1 MSMSIDKNPTRSKI
15 LLRDRA
21 KAWRGEVLLVSLWVF
36 KTLTWLPML
45 RNAYCSLLIHLI
57 KRTELFDR
65 TFYLDTHG
73 DAVHS
78 GMSPL
83 RHYVTCGDRE
93 GRAPM
98 AFFDPDYYRSR
109 ARGQAKNVN
118 SLLHYAYIGRYRR
131 ISPSPW
137 FDVDYYLA
145 LNKDVARAGFDPLRH
160 YLRWG
165 GVEGRSPSPEFDG
178 SYYLRTNP
186 SVTQTRLNPLLHY
199 LQIGRFEGRS
209 TVPDEKH
216 SDFNALPN
224 DVIRASMPSEAS
236 WTELKP
242 RAGTK
247 RAAVDVVVPVYQ
259 GRAETLRCLY
269 SVLAASCTTSF
280 ELVVIDD
287 AGPDAEL
294 NEDLE
299 RLSERGLFTLKSNSQ
314 NLGFVHT
321 VNRGMALHPQ
331 RDVVLLNADA
341 EVFDGWL
348 DRLQRTAQR
357 HPRTATVTP
366 LSNNATICS
375 YPRFLQDNPF
385 PLELSYAEL
394 DTLTAAVNTGVAV
407 ESPTGI
413 GFCLYIKR
421 NALKEVGPFDQV
433 SFGRG
438 YGEENDFCQRAI
450 RKGWRNMIAAD
461 VFVHHWGSASFRGEK
476 AKRLQA
482 ALKTLD
488 RLHPNY
494 HRDVAAFIQH
504 DPLLDARHRLDRAR
518 LLRLRRK
525 KNVLIVSHN
534 RGGGAE
540 RHIQEDIRRLS
551 REGCGIYLMRPQS
564 GQPSHIVIRH
574 HAARP
579 LPNLPSY
586 PLADTAAVMAA
597 IKDFNITEIQTHSLV
612 DYMPEAPDH
621 LTRLVEALGAHWEV
635 NLHDYKVICP
645 RINLADRDGFYCGE
659 PAEGACNFCLAELG
673 SDFGVTDIRAWRAMH
688 RRALFAANRVLVPD
702 ENAAER
708 LRRYFPEVSFEV
720 SPHEDI
726 DPAQI
731 PIRSPE
737 LDPHENLRIVVIG
750 AIGKIKGFE
759 VLLACARNARQR
771 RLPLEFVL
779 MGYSMN
785 DRLLK
790 EAGVSITGRYLEE
803 NAMDTLES
811 LSPHVVW
818 LPSVWPETYSYTLS
832 IALRCGLPVL
842 AFDIGAISRRIREC
856 HPPAG
861 HRLFPLQLA
870 KQPDRLN
877 DCFADFRSSHLV
889 FEALRQAV

>member
-1 MSMSIDKNPTRSKI
+1 
-15 LLRDRA
+15 
-21 KAWRGEVLLVSLWVF
+21 
-36 KTLTWLPML
+36 ML
-45 RNAYCSLLIHLI
+45 REAYSSLLIHLI

-73 DAVHS
+73 DAVRS
-78 GMSPL
+78 GISPL
-83 RHYVTCGDRE
+83 RHYVTCGDGE

-109 ARGQAKNVN
+109 ARGLVKNVN
-118 SLLHYAYIGRYRR
+118 SLLHYSYIGRYRR

-137 FDVDYYLA
+137 FDVDFYLA
-145 LNKDVARAGFDPLRH
+145 LNKDVARAGFDPLHH

-165 GVEGRSPSPEFDG
+165 GAEGRSPSPEFDG

-209 TVPDEKH
+209 TVPGENRI
-216 SDFNALPN
+216 DFDDMPG
-224 DVIRASMPSEAS
+224 DVIQASMPSEAS

-242 RAGTK
+242 RADIK
-247 RAAVDVVVPVYQ
+247 HAPIDVVVPVYQ

-269 SVLAASCTTSF
+269 SVLAASCNISF

-294 NEDLE
+294 NTDLK
-299 RLSERGLFTLKSNSQ
+299 RLSRRGLFTLMSNPQ

-321 VNRGMALHPQ
+321 VNRGMALHPK
-331 RDVVLLNADA
+331 RDVVLLNADT

-348 DRLQRTAQR
+348 DRLRKTAQR
-357 HPRTATVTP
+357 HPRTGTVTP

-394 DTLTAAVNTGVAV
+394 NALTATVNAGVAV
-407 ESPTGI
+407 EAPTGI

-421 NALKEVGPFDQV
+421 AVLKEVGQFDQA

-450 RKGWRNMIAAD
+450 RKDWRNIIAAD

-494 HRDVAAFIQH
+494 HRDVAAFIQQ
-504 DPLLDARHRLDRAR
+504 DPLLDTRRRLDRAR

-525 KNVLIVSHN
+525 KNILIVSHN

-551 REGCGIYLMRPQS
+551 RKGCGIYLMRPQS

-574 HAARP
+574 HAASP

-586 PLADTAAVMAA
+586 PLADTAAMMAA
-597 IKDFNITEIQTHSLV
+597 IKDFNITEIHTHSLV
-612 DYMPEAPDH
+612 DYTPEAPDH
-621 LTRLVEALGAHWEV
+621 LIRLVGALGAHWEV

-645 RINLADRDGFYCGE
+645 RINLADGNGFYCGE
-659 PAEGACNFCLAELG
+659 PSETACGLCLAERG

-688 RRALFAANRVLVPD
+688 WRALFAADRVLVPD
-702 ENAAER
+702 EDAAER
-708 LRRYFPEVSFEV
+708 LRRYFPEVTFKV

-726 DPAQI
+726 DPAQLS
-731 PIRSPE
+731 IRLPE
-737 LDPHENLRIVVIG
+737 LAPHEKLRIVVIG

-803 NAMDTLES
+803 TAGDTLKA

-832 IALRCGLPVL
+832 IALRCELPVF

-856 HPPAG
+856 HPTAG
-861 HRLFPLQLA
+861 NHLFPLELA

-877 DCFADFRSSHLV
+877 DCFADFRSSNIV
-889 FEALRQAV
+889 FNELQQAV

>member
-1 MSMSIDKNPTRSKI
+1 MRSRI

-21 KAWRGEVLLVSLWVF
+21 KAWRGEVLLVSLWIL
-36 KTLTWLPML
+36 KTFTWLPML
-45 RNAYCSLLIHLI
+45 CKAYRSLLIHLI

-65 TFYLDTHG
+65 SFYLDTHG
-73 DAVHS
+73 DAVQS

-93 GRAPM
+93 GRPPM

-109 ARGQAKNVN
+109 IEGRTVNVN
-118 SLLHYAYIGRYRR
+118 TLLHYAHVGRYRR

-160 YLRWG
+160 YMRWG
-165 GVEGRSPSPEFDG
+165 GVEGRSPSPDFDG

-216 SDFNALPN
+216 SDFNALPD

-242 RAGTK
+242 SAGTK

-259 GRAETLRCLY
+259 GRAETLRCLH
-269 SVLAASCTTSF
+269 SVLAASCSTSF

-294 NEDLE
+294 TEDLE
-299 RLSERGLFTLKSNSQ
+299 RLSSRGLFTLLSNRQ
-314 NLGFVHT
+314 NLGFVRT

-348 DRLQRTAQR
+348 DRLRQTAQR

-385 PLELSYAEL
+385 PLELSFAEL
-394 DTLTAAVNTGVAV
+394 DALTAAVNAGVAV
-407 ESPTGI
+407 EAPTGI

-421 NALKEVGPFDQV
+421 AALKEVGPFDQA

-461 VFVHHWGSASFRGEK
+461 VFVHHWGAASFQGEK
-476 AKRLQA
+476 TKQLQS
-482 ALKTLD
+482 ALKILD
-488 RLHPNY
+488 RLHPYY
-494 HRDVAAFIQH
+494 HRDVAAFIQR
-504 DPLLDARHRLDRAR
+504 DPLLDARRRLDRAR
-518 LLRLRRK
+518 LLRQRRD
-525 KNVLIVSHN
+525 KNILIVSHN

-551 REGCGIYLMRPQS
+551 RKGCGIYLMRPQS

-586 PLADTAAVMAA
+586 PLEDTAAVMAA
-597 IKDFNITEIQTHSLV
+597 IKDFNITDIHTHSLV
-612 DYMPEAPDH
+612 DYTPEAPDH
-621 LTRLVEALGAHWEV
+621 LIRLVGALGAHWEV

-645 RINLADRDGFYCGE
+645 RINLADANGFYCGE
-659 PAEGACNFCLAELG
+659 PSEIACGLCLAELG

-688 RRALFAANRVLVPD
+688 RRALFAATRVIVPNED
-702 ENAAER
+702 AAER
-708 LRRYFPEVSFEV
+708 LRRYFPEVTFEI

-731 PIRSPE
+731 PVRLPE
-737 LDPHENLRIVVIG
+737 LAPHEKLRIVVIG

-803 NAMDTLES
+803 NAGDTLAA

-832 IALRCGLPVL
+832 IALQCGLPVL
-842 AFDIGAISRRIREC
+842 AFDIGAISKRIREC
-856 HPPAG
+856 HPATG
-861 HRLFPLQLA
+861 HRLFPLEMA
-870 KQPDRLN
+870 RQPDRLN
-877 DCFADFRSSHLV
+877 DSFADLRSSHLV
-889 FEALRQAV
+889 FGALQQAV

>member
-1 MSMSIDKNPTRSKI
+1 
-15 LLRDRA
+15 
-21 KAWRGEVLLVSLWVF
+21 
-36 KTLTWLPML
+36 
-45 RNAYCSLLIHLI
+45 
-57 KRTELFDR
+57 
-65 TFYLDTHG
+65 
-73 DAVHS
+73 
-78 GMSPL
+78 
-83 RHYVTCGDRE
+83 
-93 GRAPM
+93 M
-98 AFFDPDYYRSR
+98 AFFDPEYYRYR
-109 ARGQAKNVN
+109 ARGPAKSVN

-137 FDVDYYLA
+137 FDVDFYLA
-145 LNKDVARAGFDPLRH
+145 LNKDVARAGYDPLHH
-160 YLRWG
+160 YLKWG

-209 TVPDEKH
+209 TVPGENRI
-216 SDFNALPN
+216 DFDDMPG
-224 DVIRASMPSEAS
+224 DVIQASMPSEAS
-236 WTELKP
+236 WTGLKP
-242 RAGTK
+242 RAGID
-247 RAAVDVVVPVYQ
+247 RALVDVVVPVYQ

-269 SVLAASCTTSF
+269 SVLAASCSTSF

-287 AGPDAEL
+287 DGPDAEL

-299 RLSERGLFTLKSNSQ
+299 RLSNRGLFSLMSNPQ

-321 VNRGMALHPQ
+321 VNRGMALHPK
-331 RDVVLLNADA
+331 RDVVLLNADT

-348 DRLQRTAQR
+348 DRLRRTAQR

-394 DTLTAAVNTGVAV
+394 DALTATVNAGVAV
-407 ESPTGI
+407 EAPTGI

-421 NALKEVGPFDQV
+421 AALKEVGPFDQA

-450 RKGWRNMIAAD
+450 RKGWRNIIAAD

-494 HRDVAAFIQH
+494 HRDVAAFILR
-504 DPLLDARHRLDRAR
+504 DPLLDARRRLDLAR
-518 LLRLRRK
+518 LQRLHRD

-564 GQPSHIVIRH
+564 GQPSHVVIRH

-586 PLADTAAVMAA
+586 PLEDTAAMMAA
-597 IKDFNITEIQTHSLV
+597 IKDFNITEIHTHSLV
-612 DYMPEAPDH
+612 DYTPDAPDH
-621 LTRLVEALGAHWEV
+621 LTRLVESLGAHWEV

-645 RINLADRDGFYCGE
+645 RINLADGNGFYCGE
-659 PAEGACNFCLAELG
+659 PSETACGLCLVERG
-673 SDFGVTDIRAWRAMH
+673 SDFGVTDIRSWRAMH
-688 RRALFAANRVLVPD
+688 RRALFAANRVLVPNAD
-702 ENAAER
+702 AAER
-708 LRRYFPEVSFEV
+708 LGRYFPEVTFEV

-726 DPAQI
+726 DLAQI
-731 PIRSPE
+731 PIRLPD
-737 LDPHENLRIVVIG
+737 LAPHEKLKIVVIG

-759 VLLACARNARQR
+759 VLLTCARNARQQ

-790 EAGVSITGRYLEE
+790 EAGVRITGRYLEE
-803 NAMDTLES
+803 NAGDTLEA
-811 LSPHVVW
+811 LSPHVAW

-856 HPPAG
+856 HAAAG
-861 HRLFPLQLA
+861 HRLFPLELA

-877 DCFADFRSSHLV
+877 NKFSDFRFAHVSNSPLHRVDKNRYVPADKLLNS
-889 FEALRQAV
+889 EKLQISMP